1 MIDVKQAVG
10 IAFDNF
16 RDLYSDDNL
25 PQVLLEEVNLNGDE
39 DLWLVTIG
47 FARPQ
52 TGFGGAIAQATQTR
66 EYKTFKIDAETGE
79 FQGLSIRKV

>member
-16 RDLYSDDNL
+16 RELYSDDNL
-25 PQVLLEEVNLNGDE
+25 PQVLLEEVNLND
-39 DLWLVTIG
+39 DDNLWLVTIG

-52 TGFGGAIAQATQTR
+52 TGFGAIAQATQTR
-66 EYKTFKIDAETGE
+66 AYKTFKIDAETGD
-79 FQGLSIRKV
+79 FRGISMRKV